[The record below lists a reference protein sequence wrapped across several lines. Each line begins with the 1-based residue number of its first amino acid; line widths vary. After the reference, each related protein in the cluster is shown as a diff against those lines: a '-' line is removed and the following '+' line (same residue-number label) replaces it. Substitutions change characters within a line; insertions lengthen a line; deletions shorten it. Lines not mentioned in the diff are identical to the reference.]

1 MHAPPSGAC
10 LGGVWRGYT
19 PPMKTQQ
26 KPPRP
31 PCEAPGCI
39 RESKEYAGGRRLCPM
54 HRQRWRRRGQF
65 EARCYG
71 VHPKKKER
79 SSQRKRAL
87 AILAAIARVR
97 DPADRHCIDRR
108 SLRALERRGWA
119 LITVDAVLIT
129 AEGEAALKGTK
140 LTQQRRL

>member
-1 MHAPPSGAC
+1 
-10 LGGVWRGYT
+10 
-19 PPMKTQQ
+19 MKTTQ
-26 KPPRP
+26 KAPRP
-31 PCEAPGCI
+31 PCEAPGCD
-39 RESKEYAGGRRLCPM
+39 RESKEYAGGHRLCPM

-108 SLRALERRGWA
+108 SLRAIERRGWA
-119 LITVDAVLIT
+119 LVTQDAVLIT